1 MSLMLADSR
10 DHALT
15 ALVIKEAHQASAQGG
30 GFVGRTAVQKIM
42 YFLKALG
49 VPMNYK
55 FRLHHYGPYSDDL
68 RDDVD
73 CLLADDAIED
83 TSTDQERYS
92 NFQPSTECE
101 SLLDSYQ
108 SKFAEHKDVIAS
120 ISHYLA
126 QFQPDELELIMT
138 LDYLYRVERAK
149 QPKGDIKETVLDRF
163 MDLKGNK
170 PRKTVTLDKETVSDW
185 YDRYDKMVELG
196 LFE

>member
-1 MSLMLADSR
+1 MSLMFADSR

-15 ALVIKEAHQASAQGG
+15 ALVIKEAHQALAKGE

-42 YFLKALG
+42 YFLKALD
-49 VPMNYK
+49 VPMKYK

-73 CLLADDAIED
+73 CLLADEVVVDSSNDPRRFSSFEPSQEID
-83 TSTDQERYS
+83 SLISKYKSTISKHEEVVRQVTQALVKFKPDQ
-92 NFQPSTECE
+92 
-101 SLLDSYQ
+101 
-108 SKFAEHKDVIAS
+108 
-120 ISHYLA
+120 
-126 QFQPDELELIMT
+126 LELLMT

-149 QPKGDIKETVLDRF
+149 EPQEDIRERVLDRF

-170 PRKTVTLDKETVSDW
+170 PRRTVRLDRDTVSKW
-185 YDRYDKMVELG
+185 YDMMADLG